1 MDPST
6 LIILCLVGIG
16 ALLIGWKIFATIK
29 RTRKNYERALKM
41 VPMLIHL
48 PPSTDDVQGGGRD
61 ERDVINEQISE
72 SQVMYSIISSTLKKG
87 IKGKLYGQRHIS
99 FEIVAHNGFINY
111 YAVVPAVLTETVKQA
126 ISAAYPT
133 ARMEEVEDPN
143 FFSSEGKIDAVTG
156 GELRLKKEFWYPI
169 ATYEDSKRD
178 ASLALIN
185 ALSVAKKGDGVAIQI
200 MFRPTDGTW
209 TRKSLQR
216 VQNIKDG
223 KKDSAPSNLLGR
235 IAYWCS
241 NTFVDL
247 VEALWKPPDVHDP
260 YGDNKESLTNLQQE
274 EITKVEDKTKNPGFQ
289 CLIRIVA
296 SSPNKARSEALLNG
310 VVSIFSQFD
319 LQGYNGFRYDM
330 QKGSEA
336 LARDYIFRT
345 FPQDRKDM
353 ILNSVELA
361 SIFHL
366 PAQNAIPTSQ
376 VERQATKQV
385 DGPAKLVE
393 EGLIL
398 GVNEFRGE
406 QKVIRLSEND
416 RRRHTYVIGA
426 TGMGKSVLLTN
437 LAYQDMCDGRG
448 FCFIDPHGDAVETIL
463 SKVPAERMDDVIL
476 FEPGNLDNPVGMNM
490 FEFQTEDQKDFIVQE
505 GINML
510 TSLYDPGNQ
519 GIFGPRAQHMFRNA
533 ALLLM
538 SDPAGGTFIDIP
550 RCFIDPEFVK
560 SKLKYVTDKTVYDY
574 WTKEFPASQKSNDA
588 GEVTSWFVSK
598 WGPFLSNKMMR
609 NILGQPKSGF
619 NIREIMDNKK
629 ILLVNLSKGK
639 TGELNAKLLGMIFVM
654 KFQAAAMSR
663 ADTPEDERVDFC
675 LFVDEFQNFA
685 TESFES
691 ILSEARKYRLNLVL
705 ANQFMTQLTDKI
717 REAILGNVGT
727 IMCGRIGVTDAE
739 LMEKAFQPVFNAE
752 DLHKIPNHEAV
763 TTVLM
768 FGLPT
773 SPFTLKLLPPLGE
786 SSEELMKR
794 MREYALSRFG
804 RPRAEVEAEID
815 ERLAATDEPKPAPK
829 PAPAAPA
836 AMAGGAVK
844 TEPVKA
850 AAPIKDEPPKKNFL
864 DAWLEKKAKLEKQA
878 REEVKAN
885 AVQQVAKPEVVQ
897 PAVKSTT
904 PAAHPSVA
912 PVPKVAEAA
921 KPAPKPAPAPAP
933 APAAKP
939 QVQAAPAPAPQIQR
953 QQPTQVATQ
962 KSSMITH
969 NKASGSAGTM
979 VGSAPAQQAPRI
991 VAAEKMMEN
1000 PNGSIWAATA
1010 AQNAA
1015 LAQSGQA
1022 NFATDP
1028 TVFKI
1033 QHNNRRV
1040 LMAGASGK
1048 PPATNQMT
1056 SNHGKT
1062 LAPTAAPVQQAP
1074 ADPTVFRIDHSMSAP
1089 RPAPVQMPV
1098 ATPAPQP
1105 LVQQAAAPQVVAQ
1118 TPTPVAAA
1126 PVTVAAAPVAQAQTT
1141 ASDGIRAVNNGE
1153 DGIVLRWR

>member
-1 MDPST
+1 MDK
-6 LIILCLVGIG
+6 LIEIGVGILVGVVILVL
-16 ALLIGWKIFATIK
+16 AWKIFASS
-29 RTRKNYERALKM
+29 RRDQKNNVRALKM

-48 PPSTDDVQGGGRD
+48 PPSTDDIQGGGRD
-61 ERDVINEQISE
+61 ERDVIDEQLSE
-72 SQVMYSIISSTLKKG
+72 AQVMYSIISSTLKKG
-87 IKGKLYGQRHIS
+87 LSSKLYGQKHIS
-99 FEIVAHNGFINY
+99 FEIVAHDGFINY

-126 ISAAYPT
+126 ITAAYPT
-133 ARMEEVEDPN
+133 ARLEEVADPN
-143 FFSSEGKIDAVTG
+143 FFSSVGKISAVAG
-156 GELRLKKEFWYPI
+156 GELRMKEDYWYPI
-169 ATYEDSKRD
+169 ATYEDTKRD

-185 ALSVAKKGDGVAIQI
+185 AMSVAKKGDGAAIQI
-200 MFRPTDGTW
+200 MFRPTDGGW
-209 TRKSLQR
+209 TKNSLER

-223 KKDSAPSNLLGR
+223 KKSKKASNFLARMLYG
-235 IAYWCS
+235 IS
-241 NTFVDL
+241 NFVGD
-247 VEALWKPPDVHDP
+247 VAKALWEPPDVHDP
-260 YGDNKESLTNLQQE
+260 YKDDDKVLTNLQQE
-274 EITKVEDKTKNPGFQ
+274 EINRIEEKTKNPGFEV
-289 CLIRIVA
+289 LIRIVA
-296 SSPNKARSEALLNG
+296 SSSNISRSNALLSG
-310 VVSIFSQFD
+310 IVSIFSQFD
-319 LQGYNGFRYDM
+319 LQGSNGFRYDINN
-330 QKGSEA
+330 KPEE
-336 LARDYIFRT
+336 LAKNYIMRL
-345 FPQDRKDM
+345 FPQEQRSM
-353 ILNSVELA
+353 ILNSVEMA

-393 EGLIL
+393 DGIIL

-406 QKVIRLSEND
+406 KKTIRLSEND

-463 SKVPAERMDDVIL
+463 SKVPPERMDDVIL
-476 FEPGNLDNPVGMNM
+476 FEPGNLENPVGMNM
-490 FEFQTEDQKDFIVQE
+490 FEFQNEDQKDFIVQE

-560 SKLKYVTDKTVYDY
+560 SKLPFVTDKTVYDY

-663 ADTPEDERVDFC
+663 ADTPEDERQDFC

-786 SSEELMKR
+786 SSEELMVR

-804 RPRAEVEAEID
+804 RPRAEVEAEIE
-815 ERLAATDEPKPAPK
+815 ERLAAKEEPKPKPAPVVKKPDPNMVAAAAGKPVAPKVELPK
-829 PAPAAPA
+829 PA
-836 AMAGGAVK
+836 
-844 TEPVKA
+844 
-850 AAPIKDEPPKKNFL
+850 PKKNFL
-864 DAWLEKKAKLEKQA
+864 DSWLEKKAALEKQA
-878 REEVKAN
+878 KVEAQKIIQQKQAVPAKKPLAKAPV
-885 AVQQVAKPEVVQ
+885 AAPAQPTMVAATKAPMAPVAKP
-897 PAVKSTT
+897 
-904 PAAHPSVA
+904 VA
-912 PVPKVAEAA
+912 PTV
-921 KPAPKPAPAPAP
+921 APAPAP
-933 APAAKP
+933 VAPIKP
-939 QVQAAPAPAPQIQR
+939 EATALNPAQ
-953 QQPTQVATQ
+953 
-962 KSSMITH
+962 
-969 NKASGSAGTM
+969 
-979 VGSAPAQQAPRI
+979 AQQAPI
-991 VAAEKMMEN
+991 VKAAEEMIAHTT
-1000 PNGSIWAATA
+1000 GSVWAAKA
-1010 AQNAA
+1010 AQNAVA
-1015 LAQSGQA
+1015 AQ
-1022 NFATDP
+1022 
-1028 TVFKI
+1028 
-1033 QHNNRRV
+1033 
-1040 LMAGASGK
+1040 
-1048 PPATNQMT
+1048 
-1056 SNHGKT
+1056 
-1062 LAPTAAPVQQAP
+1062 QQAP
-1074 ADPTVFRIDHSMSAP
+1074 ADPTTFTIKHDLRQRRVLMSGGPKALEQTRHLAP
-1089 RPAPVQMPV
+1089 TSHGKTLAPVQQTIQPQQSIRIPHN
-1098 ATPAPQP
+1098 TP
-1105 LVQQAAAPQVVAQ
+1105 VQQVSTSTQQASAPIAQ
-1118 TPTPVAAA
+1118 TPVQP
-1126 PVTVAAAPVAQAQTT
+1126 QTT
-1141 ASDGIRAVNNGE
+1141 AQDGLRAAQTEE
-1153 DGIVLRWR
+1153 DGVVLRWR

>member
-1 MDPST
+1 MDPMT
-6 LIILCLVGIG
+6 LIIFCLVAIGGI
-16 ALLIGWKIFATIK
+16 LIGWKIFATTK
-29 RTRKNYERALKM
+29 RARKNFERALKM

-72 SQVMYSIISSTLKKG
+72 AQVMYSIISSTLKKG

-143 FFSSEGKIDAVTG
+143 FFSSEGKIDAVAG
-156 GELRLKKEFWYPI
+156 GELRFKKEYWYPI

-185 ALSVAKKGDGVAIQI
+185 ALSVAKQGDGVGIQI

-209 TRKSLQR
+209 VHKSLER

-223 KKDSAPSNLLGR
+223 KKDSMSTNPLGR
-235 IAYWCS
+235 VAYWLS

-247 VEALWKPPDVHDP
+247 VEALWKPPDQHDP
-260 YGDNKESLTNLQQE
+260 YGENKEALTNLQQE
-274 EITKVEDKTKNPGFQ
+274 EITKVEEKTKNPGFQ
-289 CLIRIVA
+289 SLIRIVA
-296 SSPNKARSEALLNG
+296 SSPTKARSEALLNG

-330 QKGSEA
+330 QKSSES

-345 FPQDRKDM
+345 FPQERKDM

-385 DGPAKLVE
+385 DGPARLVE
-393 EGLIL
+393 EGIIL

-406 QKVIRLSEND
+406 KKTIRLSEND

-538 SDPAGGTFIDIP
+538 SDPEGGTFIDIP

-663 ADTPEDERVDFC
+663 ADTPEDERQDFC

-773 SPFTLKLLPPLGE
+773 SPFTIKLLPPLGE
-786 SSEELMKR
+786 ESQELMQR

-815 ERLAATDEPKPAPK
+815 KRLAATEEPKPAPK
-829 PAPAAPA
+829 PAPKPETHEDATTADKPVAAKPEPKPAAPA
-836 AMAGGAVK
+836 
-844 TEPVKA
+844 
-850 AAPIKDEPPKKNFL
+850 KKNFL

-878 REEVKAN
+878 REEVKAS
-885 AVQQVAKPEVVQ
+885 AIQQTVKPEVIQ
-897 PAVKSTT
+897 PALAPTTPKAAPNVATIPKVAQQAAAKPAAPAAQPKAAPQIQKRPVITNTAPKSTMIT
-904 PAAHPSVA
+904 HNAASGTA
-912 PVPKVAEAA
+912 GTMIGSTQQVPKVA
-921 KPAPKPAPAPAP
+921 
-933 APAAKP
+933 
-939 QVQAAPAPAPQIQR
+939 
-953 QQPTQVATQ
+953 
-962 KSSMITH
+962 
-969 NKASGSAGTM
+969 
-979 VGSAPAQQAPRI
+979 
-991 VAAEKMMEN
+991 AAEKMLAN
-1000 PNGSIWAATA
+1000 PNGSIWAAAA

-1022 NFATDP
+1022 TFATDP

-1033 QHNNRRV
+1033 QHNNRKV
-1040 LMAGASGK
+1040 LMADASGK
-1048 PPATNQMT
+1048 PPEAHKMVGSPTTQ
-1056 SNHGKT
+1056 HGKVI
-1062 LAPTAAPVQQAP
+1062 APAPAAAPAAPQAP
-1074 ADPTVFRIDHSMSAP
+1074 KDPTVFRIEHTAP
-1089 RPAPVQMPV
+1089 AAPTLT
-1098 ATPAPQP
+1098 APAPQP
-1105 LVQQAAAPQVVAQ
+1105 ARPVAQ
-1118 TPTPVAAA
+1118 TVVTAPAPTPVAAQ
-1126 PVTVAAAPVAQAQTT
+1126 PVAAAPAQTT
-1141 ASDGIRAVNNGE
+1141 ASDGLRAMSNGE